1 MKVGGEPLQ
10 QEFNRGYDFI
20 LNTYGSAEN
29 IMPGKNT
36 WLLLSKGI
44 VIDVDFDIAKNYKNA
59 AGQPPFSIYAKII
72 GEDLDVDKPDLE
84 VEKIYYSPLL
94 PIHNICV
101 PEIGEEIIIMRESNM
116 PGSKGYYFG
125 RVCNTSSLNYS
136 AARKYMDNINIPPV
150 SPEFKY
156 GFSFD
161 VDKLRENRI
170 NEMPSDEIESISI
183 PVTFGDV
190 VQQGRSQSYIRHSFN
205 KNNKKGVLEQG
216 LRTQEQ
222 HIGSNINNS
231 IFSGG
236 ANGFASYDPSIGHTA
251 TKTIHF
257 VDTSIKRLGDYSLAS
272 TLLEQPS
279 QGELDVPL
287 DKSFIVNMSDEIY
300 NISTKQLDQNLYRQ
314 VLGEKLISH
323 QQETNNLIR
332 TMLDGVT
339 GLTET
344 VQVLLDA
351 FIEHEHAL
359 PKIELNLEKEI
370 KSKDLYRTEP
380 QIIQRSPQIVRT
392 PDRKIRTQT
401 GTREI
406 RMPIGPPRVVPVYSY
421 QTIHGSTIRI
431 PRSPRI
437 IPGRIKART
446 VKQKIN
452 FEAII
457 GGEENPRFTAPIQT
471 DTDLPNSAALPEIR
485 TQTGTELIDLP
496 DGTRRE
502 IPTYSYQTHPG
513 VPPSNSEKTEL
524 GLKTD
529 QVNTDTENLID
540 KFNNQKVQ
548 LNNIFNKAT
557 DFLSRNQFVN

>member
-36 WLLLSKGI
+36 WILLSRGI
-44 VIDVDFDIAKNYKNA
+44 VIDIDFDIVKNYKNA
-59 AGQPPFSIYAKII
+59 EGQPPFSIYAKII

-84 VEKIYYSPLL
+84 IEKIYYSPLL
-94 PIHNICV
+94 PIHNLCV

-125 RVCNTSSLNYS
+125 RVCNTSSLNYY
-136 AARKYMDNINIPPV
+136 AARKYMDNINISPV

-216 LRTQEQ
+216 LRLQEQ

-231 IFSGG
+231 IFFGG
-236 ANGFASYDPSIGHTA
+236 PDGFASYDPSIGRTA

-279 QGELDVPL
+279 QGDLDVAP
-287 DKSFIVNMSDEIY
+287 DKSFIVNMADEIY

-314 VLGEKLISH
+314 VLGEKLVAH
-323 QQETNNLIR
+323 QHETNILVRN
-332 TMLDGVT
+332 MLNGLT
-339 GLTET
+339 GLAET

-359 PKIELNLEKEI
+359 PKIELNLEKTITASDRYVVPAKYE
-370 KSKDLYRTEP
+370 
-380 QIIQRSPQIVRT
+380 QQSPQVISIPSKKVRVKVGVKKGGY
-392 PDRKIRTQT
+392 RNTQL
-401 GTREI
+401 
-406 RMPIGPPRVVPVYSY
+406 VPVW
-421 QTIHGSTIRI
+421 QTIT
-431 PRSPRI
+431 
-437 IPGRIKART
+437 IPGLSETIERPPKLVSPART
-446 VKQKIN
+446 RSRNRKQKID

-457 GGEENPRFTAPIQT
+457 GGSENPRFTAPVET
-471 DTDLPNSAALPEIR
+471 DSGDIENPAP
-485 TQTGTELIDLP
+485 
-496 DGTRRE
+496 
-502 IPTYSYQTHPG
+502 
-513 VPPSNSEKTEL
+513 L
-524 GLKTD
+524 GLKTE
-529 QVNTDTENLID
+529 QVNTDTENLINL
-540 KFNNQKVQ
+540 FNNQKDQ
-548 LNNIFNKAT
+548 LNMIFNKTT
-557 DFLSRNQFVN
+557 DFLSRNQFNN

>member
-1 MKVGGEPLQ
+1 MKVGGESLQ

-29 IMPGKNT
+29 IMPDKNT
-36 WLLLSKGI
+36 WLLLSRGI
-44 VIDVDFDIAKNYKNA
+44 VIDVDFDIVKNYKNA
-59 AGQPPFSIYAKII
+59 EGQPPFSIYAKII

-84 VEKIYYSPLL
+84 IEKIYYSPLL

-125 RVCNTSSLNYS
+125 RVCNTSSLNYY

-161 VDKLRENRI
+161 VDKLREDKI
-170 NEMPSDEIESISI
+170 NEMPSDEIQSISI

-216 LRTQEQ
+216 LRLQEQ

-231 IFSGG
+231 IFFGGVSG
-236 ANGFASYDPSIGHTA
+236 FRSYDPSIGRTA

-279 QGELDVPL
+279 QGDLDVAP
-287 DKSFIVNMSDEIY
+287 DKAFIVNMADEIY
-300 NISTKQLDQNLYRQ
+300 NISTKQFDQSLYRQ
-314 VLGEKLISH
+314 VLGEKLVAH
-323 QQETNNLIR
+323 QQETNILMQS
-332 TMLDGVT
+332 MLNGLT
-339 GLTET
+339 GLSQTM
-344 VQVLLDA
+344 QVFLDA

-359 PKIELNLEKEI
+359 PKIELNLEKTVTAFDRYVVPARYRRQRPQVI
-370 KSKDLYRTEP
+370 KVPDKKVK
-380 QIIQRSPQIVRT
+380 IVVGY
-392 PDRKIRTQT
+392 KKGGYMNTQT
-401 GTREI
+401 
-406 RMPIGPPRVVPVYSY
+406 VPVW
-421 QTIHGSTIRI
+421 STVT
-431 PRSPRI
+431 
-437 IPGRIKART
+437 IPGFTKTIERPPKLVRRART
-446 VKQKIN
+446 RMRNRKQKIN

-457 GGEENPRFTAPIQT
+457 GGEEDPRFTASIQT
-471 DTDLPNSAALPEIR
+471 DKELTTEGFPLPGEPVQNR
-485 TQTGTELIDLP
+485 
-496 DGTRRE
+496 
-502 IPTYSYQTHPG
+502 
-513 VPPSNSEKTEL
+513 EKTEL
-524 GLKTD
+524 GIKTGR
-529 QVNTDTENLID
+529 VEKEAENLID
-540 KFNNQKVQ
+540 LFNNQQDQ
-548 LNNIFNKAT
+548 LNVIFNKAT
-557 DFLSRNQFVN
+557 DFLSRNQFIN